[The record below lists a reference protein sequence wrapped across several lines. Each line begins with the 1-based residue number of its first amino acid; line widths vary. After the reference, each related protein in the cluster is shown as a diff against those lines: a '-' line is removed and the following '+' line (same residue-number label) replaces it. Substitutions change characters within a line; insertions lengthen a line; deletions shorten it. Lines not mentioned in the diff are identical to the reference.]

1 MCEILVTSLRWGAAI
16 NLPFFAQRFPFPKR
30 RWREHSDVPKWIQD
44 QEILIASD
52 NRSALASLRCRQYH
66 IVVAVATGWGIECV
80 RRYEGERLR
89 KQSEGAPHINSA
101 LPELPV
107 EDLAKLVQQRLRRN
121 DDVLA
126 DAVFEEIAAGAARDE
141 GGDQHVRVEEE
152 FHETRV
158 NTSSSV

>member
-1 MCEILVTSLRWGAAI
+1 M
-16 NLPFFAQRFPFPKR
+16 
-30 RWREHSDVPKWIQD
+30 
-44 QEILIASD
+44 IASD
-52 NRSALASLRCRQYH
+52 NRGALTSQCGRQHH

-80 RRYEGERLR
+80 RRYEGERFR
-89 KQSEGAPHINSA
+89 KQPNGAPHINSA
-101 LPELPV
+101 LAELPI
-107 EDLAKLVQQRLRRN
+107 EDVAKLVQQRLGRN

-141 GGDQHVRVEEE
+141 GGDQHIRIEEE